1 MRLFIKG
8 NRKNATRAA
17 ARHGVPVRNCK
28 LNPKGDASFC
38 DAPESART
46 AVMRWYGSTGIIRS
60 RRGFAPG
67 SLLFFSG
74 ARRGRRRR
82 RR

>member
-8 NRKNATRAA
+8 NRKNATRSA

-28 LNPKGDASFC
+28 LNPKGDATFC
-38 DAPESART
+38 DAPEGARV
-46 AVMRWYGSTGIIRS
+46 AVMRWYGE
-60 RRGFAPG
+60 RGHVKSKRGYTPG
-67 SLLFFSG
+67 SLLFFAG
-74 ARRGRRRR
+74 ARVRRRR